1 MQLRVLVLYDPDKC
15 TQKGS
20 VAHLERVQEVLKSLS
35 CENVNLVLTDS
46 DESKLMMR
54 TIQTSM
60 ILSVIITR
68 VK

>member
-15 TQKGS
+15 TQNGS